1 MRAPDSSI
9 LQAALRESAVIEQ
22 ELRAEMELRSARE
35 RKLSDR
41 NGELEAELNRHQDGV
56 EAATTRVALDRQEAA
71 EVIKM
76 LEGEL
81 AAVKGEM
88 GRIAEDRE
96 EMERKYAERGME
108 LVEARRALEEAM
120 SGLMVRGNAGG
131 SGAPVMA
138 LGERDARENS
148 AAFTERRRQIDEEFR
163 ARIAEAPSSHQ
174 ITAKHRGEVG
184 RAMAIGGTGNR
195 QYEENVFP
203 QGDAGGEPING
214 AQTAGGSLSVSGPS
228 KPLVGGV
235 TASSSVS
242 VMLNSPGSVGEAHRL
257 EMASLH
263 DEIEALQ
270 SRILGRL
277 NAK

>member
-1 MRAPDSSI
+1 M

-22 ELRAEMELRSARE
+22 ELRAEMELRCARE
-35 RKLSDR
+35 RKLSDM
-41 NGELEAELNRHQDGV
+41 NQELEAELSRHQDGV

-81 AAVKGEM
+81 AAVRGEM
-88 GRIAEDRE
+88 GRIAEERE
-96 EMERKYAERGME
+96 EVERKYTARGLE
-108 LVEARRALEEAM
+108 LAEARRALEEAM
-120 SGLMVRGNAGG
+120 SGLMARGNAGMS

-148 AAFTERRRQIDEEFR
+148 AAFMERRRQIDEEFR

-203 QGDAGGEPING
+203 QGDAGGETLNR
-214 AQTAGGSLSVSGPS
+214 AQTAGGSMSVSGSS
-228 KPLVGGV
+228 KPLLGGV

-242 VMLNSPGSVGEAHRL
+242 VTLNSPGSVGEAHRQ

-277 NAK
+277 NAN